1 MRQNWTIWTN
11 YSLKSRWLEGPKVA
25 PKLLPN
31 EEEPCYSMSNCSKK
45 CARTPIYLL
54 LLVYMA
60 VMAKTVRDFSS
71 HRWSSPVALGCM
83 GGR

>member
-54 LLVYMA
+54 LTT
-60 VMAKTVRDFSS
+60 VMAGQESALVLLAMMSLYVSSETVIQ
-71 HRWSSPVALGCM
+71 
-83 GGR
+83 